1 MSDIVIYGIVQSSY
15 VRTVRLACEEKGVSH
30 EVQAIEFGSSEH
42 VALHP
47 FAKVPAARHGDTVL
61 YETGAIVRYVDA
73 AFDGPSLQPAE
84 LAARTRM
91 EQWISATCD
100 YFYQDIIREIV
111 FQRLVAPSRGAEPN
125 EKMIAAAVPKLDH
138 HLGVMERVLSDGD
151 WLAGDALSLADLFL
165 APIHFWAG
173 MAPEGQRL
181 LPNYPA
187 VGRWWERM
195 SARPSM
201 IATVPPPPSEEKAA

>member
-1 MSDIVIYGIVQSSY
+1 MTDIVIYGIVQSSY

-30 EVQAIEFGSSEH
+30 EVQPIEFGSPEH
-42 VALHP
+42 LALHP

-61 YETGAIVRYVDA
+61 YETSAIVRYIDA
-73 AFDGPSLQPAE
+73 AFEGPALQPADV
-84 LAARTRM
+84 AARTRM

-111 FQRLVAPSRGAEPN
+111 IQRLVAPSRGAEPN
-125 EKMIAAAVPKLDH
+125 EEMIAAAVPKLDH
-138 HLGVMERVLSDGD
+138 HLGVMEAVLSDGD
-151 WLAGDALSLADLFL
+151 WLAGDALSLADLFV
-165 APIHFWAG
+165 APIHFWVG
-173 MAPEGQRL
+173 IAPEGQGL

-187 VGRWWERM
+187 VGRWWERLN
-195 SARPSM
+195 ARPSM